1 MASQRPKLRITPPQG
16 TDTSELM
23 RLLGDHYDVE
33 FVPTDDPRQTDAGPP
48 QTTPPSASSN
58 GSSPFTAQLVE
69 SVGLGLAIMT
79 GQGRIVHC
87 NPYFDNLDPDVAA
100 RLNSVCRD
108 AVAYFDAAAAS
119 SRTELIRRFEIS
131 SGDHPRWYEV
141 RVWPMDPGPDHQ
153 TRLALSVHDVT
164 RAGLAEQKIAAI
176 ELAGRELVR
185 LEADAIRKMNM
196 IERLT
201 LLENKIIRCAHEL
214 LNFDHFAVRLIDQ
227 KTGKLELVISCG
239 LSPEAREF
247 DLYPKADG
255 NGLAGRVA
263 ATGRSI
269 RCGDTSKEDRFL
281 PALNGSQSALVVP
294 LRLHDKVIGVL
305 DVESLEPHTF
315 TSDDQRFA
323 EMFSGYIALA
333 LHMLDLLVVERTA
346 TNETVSGRVAG
357 ELTEPLD
364 DILKEAEG
372 LDGAAAKDP
381 AFAKHLAQIKSD
393 VNAIKTRVRDV
404 AAGPQTLLGVERA
417 LRERK
422 ADPALVGKRILVADD
437 TAKVRRIITDVL
449 RNRGAT
455 VVSCRDG
462 KHAIESLES
471 AAAEGK
477 PFDLVI
483 SDIKMP
489 DRNGYEVFTT
499 ARHLDANLP
508 VILMTGFG
516 YDPNHSIVR
525 ASQEGLQSVLFKP
538 IQVERLIDEVK
549 SALLEESSTSN

>member
-1 MASQRPKLRITPPQG
+1 MANQRPKLRITPPPG
-16 TDTSELM
+16 TDSSELM
-23 RLLGDHYDVE
+23 RLLGDRYDLE
-33 FVPTDDPRQTDAGPP
+33 FVAEGGDTKPFGSVGKQDS
-48 QTTPPSASSN
+48 SA
-58 GSSPFTAQLVE
+58 TELIE
-69 SVGLGLAIMT
+69 KIGLGLAIMT
-79 GQGRIVHC
+79 GEGQIIHC
-87 NPYFDNLDPDVAA
+87 NPFFDNLEPDVAA

-108 AVAYFDAAAAS
+108 AVAYFDIAVGS
-119 SRTELIRRFEIS
+119 DRTELVRRFEIP

-141 RVWPMDPGPDHQ
+141 RVWPMEPGADCQ
-153 TRLALSVHDVT
+153 TRLSLSVHDVT

-176 ELAGRELVR
+176 EHAGRELVR

-196 IERLT
+196 VERLT
-201 LLENKIIRCAHEL
+201 LLENKIIRYAHEL
-214 LNFDHFAVRLIDQ
+214 LNFDHFAVRLIDR
-227 KTGKLELVISCG
+227 KSGKLELVISCG

-263 ATGRSI
+263 ATGRSA
-269 RCGDTSKEDRFL
+269 RCMDTSKEDHFL
-281 PALNGSQSALVVP
+281 PALAGSQSALVVP
-294 LRLHDKVIGVL
+294 LRLHDRVIGVL
-305 DVESLEPHTF
+305 DVESFELGTF

-323 EMFSGYIALA
+323 EMFAGYIALA

-346 TNETVSGRVAG
+346 TNEIVSGRVAG
-357 ELTEPLD
+357 ELNDPLD
-364 DILKEAEG
+364 DILREAEG
-372 LDGAAAKDP
+372 LNDVAAKNP
-381 AFAKHLAQIKSD
+381 AFAKHIAQIKYD

-449 RNRGAT
+449 RNRGAIVT
-455 VVSCRDG
+455 PCNDG
-462 KHAIESLES
+462 SVAIEALQ
-471 AAAEGK
+471 ATAMDGDR
-477 PFDLVI
+477 FDLVI

-489 DRNGYEVFTT
+489 DRNGYEVF
-499 ARHLDANLP
+499 AIAKQLDADLP

-549 SALLEESSTSN
+549 SALLQKASAKS